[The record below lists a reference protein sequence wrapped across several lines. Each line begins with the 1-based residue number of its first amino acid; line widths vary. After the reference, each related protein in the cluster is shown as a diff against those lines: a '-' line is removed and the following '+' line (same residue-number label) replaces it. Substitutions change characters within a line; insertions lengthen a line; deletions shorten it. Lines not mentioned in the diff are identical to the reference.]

1 LANHLN
7 LNNLFLHFKEEHKQ
21 QAENKSLILQA
32 MNNQIDDSIK
42 NQEAALLRVINVAG
56 FFKGDDV
63 PCQIEEVS

>member
-1 LANHLN
+1 
-7 LNNLFLHFKEEHKQ
+7 
-21 QAENKSLILQA
+21 